1 MARNNQ
7 SNGAAKHQY
16 NVDRLESF
24 RVDATDI
31 DHGNDYPSLH
41 SALPVTIRFQQLGE
55 GPSHLLLRYHLLRST
70 LGRPGTIT

>member
-1 MARNNQ
+1 MYLDIFFDPITPRPRMARNDQ

-41 SALPVTIRFQQLGE
+41 SALPVTTRF
-55 GPSHLLLRYHLLRST
+55 
-70 LGRPGTIT
+70 